1 MRKFVINVNGK
12 SYDVEVEEIR
22 NGVAVATPVVSAPIA
37 APAPQTAPAAAPAP
51 QAAPAA
57 APKTTGTAGSVKV
70 ESPMPG
76 TVLKM
81 NVKVGDSVEAGQA
94 VAVLE
99 AMKMEND
106 IVAPSAGTVASV
118 NVSVGDNVNTGDI
131 LVTIN

>member
-22 NGVAVATPVVSAPIA
+22 NGVAVATPVV
-37 APAPQTAPAAAPAP
+37 AAPAP
-51 QAAPAA
+51 QAAAPVAAPAPQAA
-57 APKTTGTAGSVKV
+57 APKATGTAGSVKV
-70 ESPMPG
+70 EAPMPG
-76 TVLKM
+76 TVLKV
-81 NVKVGDSVEAGQA
+81 NVKVGDSVEAGQT

-118 NVSVGDNVNTGDI
+118 NVSVGESVNSGDV
-131 LVTIN
+131 LVTLN

>member
-22 NGVAVATPVVSAPIA
+22 DGVAVASPVVSAPV
-37 APAPQTAPAAAPAP
+37 AAPAP

-57 APKTTGTAGSVKV
+57 APKATGTAGSVKI
-70 ESPMPG
+70 EAPMPG
-76 TVLKM
+76 NVLKV
-81 NVKVGDSVEAGQA
+81 NVKVGDTVAEGQA

-118 NVSVGDNVNTGDI
+118 NVSVGDAIDTGAV
-131 LVTIN
+131 LVTLN

>member
-22 NGVAVATPVVSAPIA
+22 DGVAVSTPVVTAPVA
-37 APAPQTAPAAAPAP
+37 APAPQTA
-51 QAAPAA
+51 A
-57 APKTTGTAGSVKV
+57 APKATGTAGSVKV
-70 ESPMPG
+70 EAPMPG

-81 NVKVGDSVEAGQA
+81 NVKVGDTVAEGQA

-118 NVSVGDNVNTGDI
+118 NVSVGDSVNSGDV
-131 LVTIN
+131 LVTLN

>member
-22 NGVAVATPVVSAPIA
+22 DGVAVASPVV
-37 APAPQTAPAAAPAP
+37 TAPVAAPAP

-57 APKTTGTAGSVKV
+57 APKATGTAGSVKI
-70 ESPMPG
+70 EAPMPG

-81 NVKVGDSVEAGQA
+81 NVKVGDTVSEGQA

-118 NVSVGDNVNTGDI
+118 NVSVGDSVNSGDV
-131 LVTIN
+131 LVTLN

>member
-22 NGVAVATPVVSAPIA
+22 NGVAVSTPVVSAPVA
-37 APAPQTAPAAAPAP
+37 AP
-51 QAAPAA
+51 QAVPVA
-57 APKTTGTAGSVKV
+57 APKATGTAGSVKI
-70 ESPMPG
+70 EAPMPG
-76 TVLKM
+76 NVLKV
-81 NVKVGDSVEAGQA
+81 NVKVGDTVAEGQA

-118 NVSVGDNVNTGDI
+118 NVSVGDSVNSGDV
-131 LVTIN
+131 LVTLN

>member
-22 NGVAVATPVVSAPIA
+22 DGVAVSTPAPVVSAP
-37 APAPQTAPAAAPAP
+37 APQVAPAAASKA
-51 QAAPAA
+51 
-57 APKTTGTAGSVKV
+57 TGTAGSIKI
-70 ESPMPG
+70 EAPMPG
-76 TVLKM
+76 NVLKV
-81 NVKVGDSVEAGQA
+81 NVKVGDSVAEGQA

-118 NVSVGDNVNTGDI
+118 NISVGDAINTGDV
-131 LVTIN
+131 LVTLN

>member
-22 NGVAVATPVVSAPIA
+22 DGVAVAAPVVA
-37 APAPQTAPAAAPAP
+37 APVATPAP

-57 APKTTGTAGSVKV
+57 APKATGTAGSVKI
-70 ESPMPG
+70 EAPMPG
-76 TVLKM
+76 NVLKI
-81 NVKVGDSVEAGQA
+81 NVKVGDTVAEGQA

-118 NVSVGDNVNTGDI
+118 NVSVGDAIDTAAVI
-131 LVTIN
+131 VTLN

>member
-22 NGVAVATPVVSAPIA
+22 DGVAVASPVVSAPV
-37 APAPQTAPAAAPAP
+37 AAPAP

-57 APKTTGTAGSVKV
+57 APKATGTAGSVKI
-70 ESPMPG
+70 EAPMPG
-76 TVLKM
+76 NVLKV
-81 NVKVGDSVEAGQA
+81 NVKVGDTVAEGQA

-106 IVAPSAGTVASV
+106 IVAPSAGIVASV
-118 NVSVGDNVNTGDI
+118 NVSVGDAIDTGAVI
-131 LVTIN
+131 VTLN

>member
-22 NGVAVATPVVSAPIA
+22 DGVAITTPAPVVSV
-37 APAPQTAPAAAPAP
+37 PAP
-51 QAAPAA
+51 QAVPVAT
-57 APKTTGTAGSVKV
+57 PKATGTAGSVKI

-81 NVKVGDSVEAGQA
+81 NVKVGDTVAEGQA

-118 NVSVGDNVNTGDI
+118 NVSVGDAINTGDV
-131 LVTIN
+131 LVTLN

>member
-22 NGVAVATPVVSAPIA
+22 NGVAVSTPVVSAPVA
-37 APAPQTAPAAAPAP
+37 AP

-57 APKTTGTAGSVKV
+57 APKATGTAGSVKV
-70 ESPMPG
+70 EAPMPG
-76 TVLKM
+76 TVLKL
-81 NVKVGDSVEAGQA
+81 NVKVGDTVAEGQA

-106 IVAPSAGTVASV
+106 IAAPSAGTVASV
-118 NVSVGDNVNTGDI
+118 NVSVGDSINSGDVLI
-131 LVTIN
+131 TLN

>member
-22 NGVAVATPVVSAPIA
+22 DGVAVSTPVVSAPVA
-37 APAPQTAPAAAPAP
+37 APVP

-57 APKTTGTAGSVKV
+57 PKATGTAGSVKI

-81 NVKVGDSVEAGQA
+81 NVKVGDTVAEGQA

-118 NVSVGDNVNTGDI
+118 NVSVGDAIDTGAVI
-131 LVTIN
+131 VTLN

>member
-22 NGVAVATPVVSAPIA
+22 DGVAVAAPIV
-37 APAPQTAPAAAPAP
+37 TAPVAAPAP

-57 APKTTGTAGSVKV
+57 PKATGTTGSVKI
-70 ESPMPG
+70 EAPMPG
-76 TVLKM
+76 NVLKI
-81 NVKVGDSVEAGQA
+81 NVKVGDTVAEGQA

-118 NVSVGDNVNTGDI
+118 NVSVGDAIDTGAV
-131 LVTIN
+131 LVTLN

>member
-22 NGVAVATPVVSAPIA
+22 NGVAVATPVVSAP
-37 APAPQTAPAAAPAP
+37 AAAPAP
-51 QAAPAA
+51 QAATAA
-57 APKTTGTAGSVKV
+57 APKASGTAGSVKI
-70 ESPMPG
+70 EAPMPG
-76 TVLKM
+76 NVLKV
-81 NVKVGDSVEAGQA
+81 NVKVGDTVAEGQA

-118 NVSVGDNVNTGDI
+118 NVSVGDSVNSGDV
-131 LVTIN
+131 LVTLN